1 MGGPNTSPNC
11 YRRTGPFFKY
21 ILNDKNIKTDNIS
34 FLHDA
39 YFADNLVFTDK
50 LNQIQDKSNIRYVTN
65 ALVRTVKMLNAKGK
79 QVVLIYDMPD
89 LRRDIK
95 DCFQI
100 RQIKLKNQL
109 DSSMFVNDF
118 ERYRALV
125 DELTKRTAIK
135 VFYTH

>member
-1 MGGPNTSPNC
+1 
-11 YRRTGPFFKY
+11 
-21 ILNDKNIKTDNIS
+21 
-34 FLHDA
+34 
-39 YFADNLVFTDK
+39 
-50 LNQIQDKSNIRYVTN
+50 
-65 ALVRTVKMLNAKGK
+65 MLNAKGK